1 MNNKIFNTCNYS
13 VDAIGGA
20 YGLANIQTIL
30 GIIVLSLTI
39 FNVLF
44 NMVYKII
51 KHIKNRQI
59 EAILEDINE
68 AKEELKEVQNGTRN

>member
-68 AKEELKEVQNGTRN
+68 AKEELEEVQNGTRN